1 MALLSDIVKETA
13 ENFGLGN
20 RAGALVAETVRLM
33 FSPRQGGLQGF
44 LNAFDKAGLSELTRS
59 WRDVSS
65 PVKPID
71 GKQLESAIGS
81 SGISEAGKK
90 LGMAN
95 ARVRTAMAFAIPQL
109 VRLICAQGVVP
120 KDIPSPIRAFMDSDA
135 AKVIA
140 PAGKPVPTSKP
151 RKSRAWLWWLL
162 GTLLLLGTALVTGL
176 QILKNQDKIKQYI
189 THPRPTASVDKPV
202 QSIQEPE
209 PGKPVAKLTIR
220 NDGGRFE
227 YRGEVSD
234 IGMKANI
241 TEQLLTFFG
250 QARLDGNLT
259 IDPQIAVPYWLS
271 KLDRILPQ
279 LNVPG
284 LDLRLEGNTVRVGGW
299 LSDQDRESVM
309 SSLKTALGP
318 GFRYGFLGNEEAEL
332 ALEAKART
340 LSALT
345 ALPTDYRG
353 PDLANVLNRYVMLF
367 PEGSAAL
374 PETAKEFV
382 PRAAEMMKKM
392 SQPVVFEIA
401 GHTDN
406 QGNAAANLK
415 LSQDRAVA
423 VKMALMQAGVPEL
436 MLQARGYGADRP
448 VASNETALGRF
459 KNRRI
464 EFSVLQVCAQ
474 RTLCGL
480 PEPEAAQPEGT
491 TPLPL
496 ASPEA
501 AERRIESIRSPADD
515 SERGVRNRI
524 RESAGGGD
532 DRPVRNRAR
541 ANRERNPDGGDSGR
555 AARSARSATDS
566 SDRSGGAKASAPK
579 GRWIP
584 QLPKSEPRKP
594 AAPAPR
600 AEHKEA
606 AKPKSKPAERKPS
619 AGGAQDLF

>member
-44 LNAFDKAGLSELTRS
+44 LNAFDKAGLAELTRS
-59 WRDVSS
+59 WRDGSG

-71 GKQLESAIGS
+71 GKQLESAIGG
-81 SGISEAGKK
+81 SGISEVGKK

-109 VRLICAQGVVP
+109 VRLICAQGALP

-135 AKVIA
+135 AKVVA
-140 PAGKPVPTSKP
+140 PAGKPVPTTRP

-162 GTLLLLGTALVTGL
+162 GTLLLLGTAVVTGL

-189 THPRPTASVDKPV
+189 THPRPTASVDNPV
-202 QSIQEPE
+202 QAIQEPE

-227 YRGEVSD
+227 YTGEVSD

-259 IDPQIAVPYWLS
+259 IDPQIAVPFWLS
-271 KLDRILPQ
+271 KLDRVLPQ

-345 ALPTDYRG
+345 ALPMDYRG
-353 PDLANVLNRYVMLF
+353 ADLASVLNRFVMLF

-374 PETAKEFV
+374 PEAAREFV

-392 SQPVVFEIA
+392 PQPVVFEIA

-423 VKMALMQAGVPEL
+423 IKMALMQAGVPEL
-436 MLQARGYGADRP
+436 MLQAKGYGADRP
-448 VASNETALGRF
+448 VASNDTALGRF

-480 PEPEAAQPEGT
+480 PEPEVAQPEGT

-496 ASPEA
+496 ASPEPI
-501 AERRIESIRSPADD
+501 ERRIESIETPAADSDRGIRS
-515 SERGVRNRI
+515 RI
-524 RESAGGGD
+524 HGGSGD
-532 DRPVRNRAR
+532 DRPAKSRVRTNRD
-541 ANRERNPDGGDSGR
+541 RNAEGGDPGR
-555 AARSARSATDS
+555 STRSARSGGDT
-566 SDRSGGAKASAPK
+566 SDRSSGAKSIAPK

-584 QLPKSEPRKP
+584 QLPKSEARKP
-594 AAPAPR
+594 ATAPAPR

-619 AGGAQDLF
+619 SGGAQDLF

>member
-44 LNAFDKAGLSELTRS
+44 LNAFDKAGLAELTRS
-59 WRDVSS
+59 WRDGSG

-71 GKQLESAIGS
+71 GKQLESAIGG
-81 SGISEAGKK
+81 SGISEVGKK

-109 VRLICAQGVVP
+109 VRLICAQGALP
-120 KDIPSPIRAFMDSDA
+120 KDIPSPLRAFMESDA
-135 AKVIA
+135 AKVVA
-140 PAGKPVPTSKP
+140 PAGKPVPTTRP

-162 GTLLLLGTALVTGL
+162 GTLMLLGTAVVTGL

-189 THPRPTASVDKPV
+189 THPRPTAAVDKPV
-202 QSIQEPE
+202 QPIQEPE

-227 YRGEVSD
+227 YTGEVSD

-259 IDPQIAVPYWLS
+259 IDPQIAVPFWLS
-271 KLDRILPQ
+271 KLDRVLPQ

-345 ALPTDYRG
+345 ALPMDYRG
-353 PDLANVLNRYVMLF
+353 ADLASVLNRFVMLF

-374 PETAKEFV
+374 PEAAREFV

-392 SQPVVFEIA
+392 PQPVVFEIA

-423 VKMALMQAGVPEL
+423 IKMALMQAGVPEL
-436 MLQARGYGADRP
+436 MLQAKGYGADRP
-448 VASNETALGRF
+448 VASNDTALGRF

-480 PEPEAAQPEGT
+480 PEPEVAQPEGT

-496 ASPEA
+496 TSPEPI
-501 AERRIESIRSPADD
+501 ERRIESIQTPAADSDGGIRS
-515 SERGVRNRI
+515 RI
-524 RESAGGGD
+524 HGGSGD
-532 DRPVRNRAR
+532 DRPAKSRVRTNRD
-541 ANRERNPDGGDSGR
+541 RNAEGGDPGR
-555 AARSARSATDS
+555 STRSARTPGDT
-566 SDRSGGAKASAPK
+566 SDRSGGAKSIAPK

-584 QLPKSEPRKP
+584 QLPKSEARKP
-594 AAPAPR
+594 ATAPAPR

-619 AGGAQDLF
+619 SGGAQDLF

>member
-44 LNAFDKAGLSELTRS
+44 LNAFDKAGLAELTRS
-59 WRDVSS
+59 WRDGSG

-71 GKQLESAIGS
+71 GKQLESAIGG
-81 SGISEAGKK
+81 SGISEVGKK

-109 VRLICAQGVVP
+109 VRLICAQGALP

-135 AKVIA
+135 AKVVA
-140 PAGKPVPTSKP
+140 PAGKPVPTTRP

-162 GTLLLLGTALVTGL
+162 GTLLLLGTAVVTGL

-189 THPRPTASVDKPV
+189 THPRPTASVDNPV
-202 QSIQEPE
+202 QAIQEPE

-227 YRGEVSD
+227 YTGEVSD

-259 IDPQIAVPYWLS
+259 IDPQIAVPFWLS
-271 KLDRILPQ
+271 KLDRVLPQ

-345 ALPTDYRG
+345 ALPMDYRG
-353 PDLANVLNRYVMLF
+353 TDLANVLNRFVMLF

-374 PETAKEFV
+374 PEAAREFV

-392 SQPVVFEIA
+392 PQPVVFEIA

-423 VKMALMQAGVPEL
+423 IKMALMQAGVPEL
-436 MLQARGYGADRP
+436 MLQAKGYGADRP
-448 VASNETALGRF
+448 VASNDTALGRF

-480 PEPEAAQPEGT
+480 PDPEAAQPEGT

-496 ASPEA
+496 ASPEPV
-501 AERRIESIRSPADD
+501 ERRIESIQAPATDSDSGIRS
-515 SERGVRNRI
+515 RI
-524 RESAGGGD
+524 HGGSGD
-532 DRPVRNRAR
+532 DRPAKSRVRT
-541 ANRERNPDGGDSGR
+541 NRERNAEGGDPGR
-555 AARSARSATDS
+555 STRSARSAGDT
-566 SDRSGGAKASAPK
+566 SDRSGGAKSIAPK

-584 QLPKSEPRKP
+584 QLPKSEARKP
-594 AAPAPR
+594 ATAPAPR

-619 AGGAQDLF
+619 SGGAQDLF

>member
-44 LNAFDKAGLSELTRS
+44 LNAFDKAGLAELTRS
-59 WRDVSS
+59 WRDGSG

-71 GKQLESAIGS
+71 GKQLESAIGG
-81 SGISEAGKK
+81 SGISEVGKK

-109 VRLICAQGVVP
+109 VRLICAHGALP

-135 AKVIA
+135 AKVVA
-140 PAGKPVPTSKP
+140 PAGKPVPTTRP

-162 GTLLLLGTALVTGL
+162 GTLLLLGTAVVTGL

-189 THPRPTASVDKPV
+189 THPRPTASVDNPV
-202 QSIQEPE
+202 QAIQEPE

-227 YRGEVSD
+227 YTGEVSD

-259 IDPQIAVPYWLS
+259 IDPQIAVPFWLS
-271 KLDRILPQ
+271 KLDRVLPQ

-345 ALPTDYRG
+345 ALPMDYRG
-353 PDLANVLNRYVMLF
+353 ADLASVLNRFVMLF

-374 PETAKEFV
+374 PEAAREFV

-392 SQPVVFEIA
+392 PQPVVFEIA

-423 VKMALMQAGVPEL
+423 IKMALMQAGVPEL
-436 MLQARGYGADRP
+436 MLQAKGYGADRP
-448 VASNETALGRF
+448 VASNDTALGRF

-480 PEPEAAQPEGT
+480 PDPEAAQPEGT

-496 ASPEA
+496 ASPEPVQ
-501 AERRIESIRSPADD
+501 RRIESIQAPAADSDRGIRS
-515 SERGVRNRI
+515 RI
-524 RESAGGGD
+524 HGGSGD
-532 DRPVRNRAR
+532 DRPAKSRVRT
-541 ANRERNPDGGDSGR
+541 NRERNAEGGDPGR
-555 AARSARSATDS
+555 STRSARSAGDT
-566 SDRSGGAKASAPK
+566 SDRSAGAKSIAPK

-584 QLPKSEPRKP
+584 QLPKSEARKP
-594 AAPAPR
+594 ATVPAPR

-619 AGGAQDLF
+619 SGGAQDLF

>member
-44 LNAFDKAGLSELTRS
+44 LNAFDKAGLAELTRS
-59 WRDVSS
+59 WRDGSG

-81 SGISEAGKK
+81 AGISEVGKK

-109 VRLICAQGVVP
+109 VRLICEQGALP

-135 AKVIA
+135 AKVVA
-140 PAGKPVPTSKP
+140 PAGKPVPTTRP

-162 GTLLLLGTALVTGL
+162 GTLLLLGTAVVTGL

-189 THPRPTASVDKPV
+189 THPRPTASVDNPV
-202 QSIQEPE
+202 QAIQEPE

-227 YRGEVSD
+227 YTGEVSD

-271 KLDRILPQ
+271 KLDRVLPQ

-345 ALPTDYRG
+345 ALPMDYRG
-353 PDLANVLNRYVMLF
+353 ADLASVLNRFVMLF

-374 PETAKEFV
+374 PEAAREFV

-392 SQPVVFEIA
+392 PQPVVFEIA

-423 VKMALMQAGVPEL
+423 IKMALMQAGVPEL
-436 MLQARGYGADRP
+436 MLQAKGYGADRP
-448 VASNETALGRF
+448 VASNDTALGRF

-480 PEPEAAQPEGT
+480 AEPEVAQPEGT

-496 ASPEA
+496 ASPEPI
-501 AERRIESIRSPADD
+501 ERRIESIQTPAAD
-515 SERGVRNRI
+515 SDSGIRGRI
-524 RESAGGGD
+524 RGGSGD
-532 DRPVRNRAR
+532 DRPAKSRVRTNRD
-541 ANRERNPDGGDSGR
+541 RNAEGGDPGR
-555 AARSARSATDS
+555 STRSARSAGDT
-566 SDRSGGAKASAPK
+566 SDRSGGAKSTAPK

-584 QLPKSEPRKP
+584 QLPKSEARKP
-594 AAPAPR
+594 AAAPAPR

-619 AGGAQDLF
+619 SGGAQDLF

>member
-20 RAGALVAETVRLM
+20 RSGALVAETIRLM

-44 LNAFDKAGLSELTRS
+44 LNAFDKAGLADLTRS
-59 WRDVSS
+59 WRDNSG

-71 GKQLESAIGS
+71 GKQLESAIGA
-81 SGISEAGKK
+81 SGISEVGKK

-109 VRLICAQGVVP
+109 VRLICAQGALP
-120 KDIPSPIRAFMDSDA
+120 KEIPSPIRVFMDSDA
-135 AKVIA
+135 AKMVA
-140 PAGKPVPTSKP
+140 PAGKPVPTTRP

-162 GTLLLLGTALVTGL
+162 GTLLLLGMAVVTGL

-227 YRGEVSD
+227 YTGEVSD

-271 KLDRILPQ
+271 KLDRVLPQ

-353 PDLANVLNRYVMLF
+353 PDLASVLNRYVMLF

-374 PETAKEFV
+374 PETAREFV

-392 SQPVVFEIA
+392 PQPAVFEIG

-464 EFSVLQVCAQ
+464 EFSVKPPP
-474 RTLCGL
+474 G
-480 PEPEAAQPEGT
+480 
-491 TPLPL
+491 PLP
-496 ASPEA
+496 
-501 AERRIESIRSPADD
+501 
-515 SERGVRNRI
+515 
-524 RESAGGGD
+524 
-532 DRPVRNRAR
+532 
-541 ANRERNPDGGDSGR
+541 SGSR
-555 AARSARSATDS
+555 
-566 SDRSGGAKASAPK
+566 
-579 GRWIP
+579 
-584 QLPKSEPRKP
+584 QVV
-594 AAPAPR
+594 
-600 AEHKEA
+600 H
-606 AKPKSKPAERKPS
+606 
-619 AGGAQDLF
+619 

>member
-44 LNAFDKAGLSELTRS
+44 LNAFDKAGLAELTRS
-59 WRDVSS
+59 WRDDSG

-71 GKQLESAIGS
+71 GKQLESAIGG
-81 SGISEAGKK
+81 SGISEVGKK

-109 VRLICAQGVVP
+109 VRLICAQGALP

-135 AKVIA
+135 AKVVA
-140 PAGKPVPTSKP
+140 PAGKPIPTTRP

-162 GTLLLLGTALVTGL
+162 GTLLLLGTAVVTGL

-189 THPRPTASVDKPV
+189 THPRPTASVDNPV
-202 QSIQEPE
+202 QPIQEPE

-227 YRGEVSD
+227 YTGEVSD

-259 IDPQIAVPYWLS
+259 IDPQIAVPFWLS
-271 KLDRILPQ
+271 KLDRVLPQ

-345 ALPTDYRG
+345 ALPMDYRG
-353 PDLANVLNRYVMLF
+353 ADLASVLNRFVMLF

-374 PETAKEFV
+374 PEASREFV

-392 SQPVVFEIA
+392 PQPVVFEIA

-423 VKMALMQAGVPEL
+423 IKMALMQAGVPEL
-436 MLQARGYGADRP
+436 MLQAKGYGADRP
-448 VASNETALGRF
+448 VASNDTALGRF

-480 PEPEAAQPEGT
+480 PEPEAAKPEGT

-496 ASPEA
+496 ASPEPV
-501 AERRIESIRSPADD
+501 ERRIESIQAPATDSDRGIRS
-515 SERGVRNRI
+515 RI
-524 RESAGGGD
+524 HGGSGD
-532 DRPVRNRAR
+532 DRPAKSRVRT
-541 ANRERNPDGGDSGR
+541 NRERNAEGGDPGR
-555 AARSARSATDS
+555 STRSARNGGDTT
-566 SDRSGGAKASAPK
+566 DRSGGAKSIAPK

-584 QLPKSEPRKP
+584 QLPKSEARKP
-594 AAPAPR
+594 ATAPPPR

-619 AGGAQDLF
+619 SGGAQDLF